1 MGKVQPAHARR
12 KIDIHNTNQL
22 VDTPT
27 KQHLLSWGLT
37 LFVTAI
43 AALVRWPR
51 LGIPNDVVFDET
63 YYVKDAYALLKNGY
77 EREAVE
83 KANEFLLQGR
93 TDLYETVGSFVAH
106 PPMGKWII
114 AIGQQ
119 LFGLNSFGWRFG
131 VAVMGTLLVL
141 VTTRVAIRLL
151 RSIWFGSLAGFLL
164 AIDGLAIVMSR
175 TALLDGIMA
184 TFVMM
189 GVGCLLLDRD
199 RTRSLLSRKLK
210 ENSAFGGRFTWHPWR
225 IGAGIFLGLAIA
237 TKWSALYYLVAI
249 GILTLLW
256 EYSFKKIRRARKP
269 FMGTFFI
276 HSWWAAIQLIVPAFL
291 VYLGSWT
298 GWFRTEDGW
307 GRNPENPG
315 LLNALRS
322 LLNYHEQIWNF
333 HINLSDEHS
342 YEAYALGWP
351 ILYRPT
357 SFFYQENLSNCASSN
372 CAQEVLAIGNPI
384 IWWMSV
390 LALILLLI
398 NFLRSRNWRSGTIVF
413 LFLAGWAPW
422 LLLPDRTMF
431 YFYSVVFVPFL
442 VIAIAYIANLI
453 YLGVVARESSR
464 KAFLVI
470 GTILLAVIIGVSV
483 FFYPIWAAV
492 ELPKDDWLLRMWF
505 SRWI

>member
-1 MGKVQPAHARR
+1 VGKVQPAHARR

-93 TDLYETVGSFVAH
+93 TDLYETIGSFVAH

-210 ENSAFGGRFTWHPWR
+210 EDSAFGGRFTWHPWR

-307 GRNPENPG
+307 GRNPDNPG
-315 LLNALRS
+315 LLNALKS
-322 LLNYHEQIWNF
+322 LFNYHQQIWNF

-357 SFFYQENLSNCASSN
+357 SFFYQENLPNCASSN

-384 IWWMSV
+384 IWWLSI

-483 FFYPIWAAV
+483 FFYPIWAAFG
-492 ELPKDDWLLRMWF
+492 LPKDDWLLRMWF

>member
-114 AIGQQ
+114 AVGQQ

-141 VTTRVAIRLL
+141 VTTRFAIRLL

-210 ENSAFGGRFTWHPWR
+210 EDSAFGGRFTWHPWR

-249 GILTLLW
+249 
-256 EYSFKKIRRARKP
+256 
-269 FMGTFFI
+269 
-276 HSWWAAIQLIVPAFL
+276 
-291 VYLGSWT
+291 
-298 GWFRTEDGW
+298 
-307 GRNPENPG
+307 
-315 LLNALRS
+315 
-322 LLNYHEQIWNF
+322 
-333 HINLSDEHS
+333 
-342 YEAYALGWP
+342 
-351 ILYRPT
+351 
-357 SFFYQENLSNCASSN
+357 
-372 CAQEVLAIGNPI
+372 
-384 IWWMSV
+384 
-390 LALILLLI
+390 
-398 NFLRSRNWRSGTIVF
+398 
-413 LFLAGWAPW
+413 
-422 LLLPDRTMF
+422 
-431 YFYSVVFVPFL
+431 
-442 VIAIAYIANLI
+442 
-453 YLGVVARESSR
+453 
-464 KAFLVI
+464 
-470 GTILLAVIIGVSV
+470 
-483 FFYPIWAAV
+483 
-492 ELPKDDWLLRMWF
+492 
-505 SRWI
+505 